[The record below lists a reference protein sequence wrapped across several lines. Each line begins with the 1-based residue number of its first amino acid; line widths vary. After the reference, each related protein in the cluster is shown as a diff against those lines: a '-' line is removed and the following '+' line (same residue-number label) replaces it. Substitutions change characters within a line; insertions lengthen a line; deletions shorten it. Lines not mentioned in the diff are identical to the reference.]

1 MINSI
6 SVTLEMIKNFASIK
20 IAFCVLAT
28 CFIISPVLAQNQ
40 NADLIANQLSRIQRD
55 LQALNRQVFKN
66 SANGNQ
72 SKTYNNVKGS
82 SSNNAYIIRVEDRL
96 SQLEN
101 AIKENTNTVENNA
114 NTLNQISAR
123 LDSLGNYINFRI
135 TSIEQRLNFLTR
147 NPQAAQQDM
156 AFPSTPSSVQPLTPP
171 RLTAV
176 PRPKGVHQIGT
187 STGGITLGNPQG
199 TLGTITQR
207 DLNTAR
213 RQNSANAFGTI
224 DQALRPTNLRAAVSQ
239 QSKLP
244 ESILPAGTPKEQYKF
259 AFGLV
264 RKQEFS
270 DAVKA
275 LEEFIKTYPTEPL
288 TTNARN
294 WLGRTHYV
302 RKDYRS
308 AIEVF
313 LAAYKVQ
320 PKGKKAADNLFRLG
334 LSLAALKKNKEACA
348 TFYKLDQDFPDSNSI
363 IKKQLVLQR
372 KKIGCG

>member
-1 MINSI
+1 MISSI
-6 SVTLEMIKNFASIK
+6 SVTLEMIKFFSSIK
-20 IAFCVLAT
+20 IAFCVLT
-28 CFIISPVLAQNQ
+28 MCFVISPALAQNQ

-123 LDSLGNYINFRI
+123 LDSLGNDINFRI

-156 AFPSTPSSVQPLTPP
+156 AFPSSPSSVRPLTPP

-207 DLNTAR
+207 ELNTAR
-213 RQNSANAFGTI
+213 GQNSANAIGNI
-224 DQALRPTNLRAAVSQ
+224 DQALRPTNLGAAVSQ

-244 ESILPAGTPKEQYKF
+244 ESTLPAGTPKEQYKF

>member
-1 MINSI
+1 M
-6 SVTLEMIKNFASIK
+6 
-20 IAFCVLAT
+20 
-28 CFIISPVLAQNQ
+28 CFVISPALAQNQ

-123 LDSLGNYINFRI
+123 LDSLGNDINFRI

-156 AFPSTPSSVQPLTPP
+156 AFPSSPSSVQPLTPP

-213 RQNSANAFGTI
+213 RQNSANAIGTI
-224 DQALRPTNLRAAVSQ
+224 DQALRPTNLGAAASQ

-244 ESILPAGTPKEQYKF
+244 ESTLPAGTPKEQYKF

>member
-1 MINSI
+1 M
-6 SVTLEMIKNFASIK
+6 
-20 IAFCVLAT
+20 
-28 CFIISPVLAQNQ
+28 CFVISPTLAQNQ
-40 NADLIANQLSRIQRD
+40 NADLIANELSRIQRD

-66 SANGNQ
+66 SANGNPSQ
-72 SKTYNNVKGS
+72 THNTFKAS
-82 SSNNAYIIRVEDRL
+82 SSNNAYILRVEDRL

-123 LDSLGNYINFRI
+123 LDSLGNDLNFRI
-135 TSIEQRLNFLTR
+135 NSIEQRLNFLTR
-147 NPQAAQQDM
+147 NPQAV
-156 AFPSTPSSVQPLTPP
+156 PSGSSSVQTLTPP

-176 PRPKGVHQIGT
+176 PRPRGVQQVGP
-187 STGGITLGNPQG
+187 STGGVTLGNSVG
-199 TLGTITQR
+199 TLGTITER
-207 DLNTAR
+207 ELNTAR
-213 RQNSANAFGTI
+213 RQNHANQMGNI
-224 DQALRPTNLRAAVSQ
+224 NQVLRPTNLGTSVPQKSEATKSY
-239 QSKLP
+239 
-244 ESILPAGTPKEQYKF
+244 LPAGTPKEQYKF

-302 RKDYRS
+302 TKDYRS

-348 TFYKLDQDFPDSNSI
+348 TFYKLDQDFPNSDSI
-363 IKKQLVLQR
+363 IKKQLLLQR

>member
-1 MINSI
+1 MISSI
-6 SVTLEMIKNFASIK
+6 SVTLEMIKFFSSIK
-20 IAFCVLAT
+20 IAFCVLT
-28 CFIISPVLAQNQ
+28 MCFVISPALAQNQ

-123 LDSLGNYINFRI
+123 LDSLGNDINFRI

-156 AFPSTPSSVQPLTPP
+156 AFPSSPSSVQPLTPP

-213 RQNSANAFGTI
+213 RQNSANAIGTI
-224 DQALRPTNLRAAVSQ
+224 DQALRPTNLGAAVSQ

-244 ESILPAGTPKEQYKF
+244 ESNLPAGTPKEQYKF

-275 LEEFIKTYPTEPL
+275 LEEFIKTYPAEPL

-334 LSLAALKKNKEACA
+334 LSLAALKKNKEACT

>member
-1 MINSI
+1 M
-6 SVTLEMIKNFASIK
+6 
-20 IAFCVLAT
+20 
-28 CFIISPVLAQNQ
+28 CFVISPALAQNQ

-123 LDSLGNYINFRI
+123 LDSLGNDINFRI

-156 AFPSTPSSVQPLTPP
+156 AFPSSPSSVQQLTPP

-176 PRPKGVHQIGT
+176 PRPKGVHQIGP
-187 STGGITLGNPQG
+187 STGGVTLGNPQG

-213 RQNSANAFGTI
+213 RQNSANAIGTI
-224 DQALRPTNLRAAVSQ
+224 DQALRPTNLGAAVSQ

-244 ESILPAGTPKEQYKF
+244 ESNLPAGTPKEQYKF